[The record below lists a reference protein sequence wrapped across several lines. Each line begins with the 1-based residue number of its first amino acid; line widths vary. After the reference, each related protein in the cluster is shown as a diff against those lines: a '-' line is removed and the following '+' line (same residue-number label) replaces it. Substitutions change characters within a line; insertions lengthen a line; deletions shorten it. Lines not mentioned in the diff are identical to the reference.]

1 MTELTDKHFED
12 FNYII
17 LEIERGK
24 SLRSSLKGL
33 MSSNTF
39 YQIIESNW
47 VYKLQYVRA
56 CEDRADKIFDDIIL
70 IADDNENDTFID
82 DKGIERTNVDVIQ
95 RSKLMVD
102 ARKWVLSKLN
112 PKKYGDNLNINQKSE
127 ISFPKIDMN
136 EWK

>member
-1 MTELTDKHFED
+1 MTELTDKHFEN
-12 FNYII
+12 FNYIL

-39 YQIIESNW
+39 YQIVESNESF
-47 VYKLQYVRA
+47 KLQYARA
-56 CEDRADKIFDDIIL
+56 CEERADKIFDDIIL

-82 DKGIERTNVDVIQ
+82 DNGIKRANIDVIQ

-102 ARKWVLSKLN
+102 TRKWVLSKLN
-112 PKKYGDNLNINQKSE
+112 PKKYGDKLNVDQKTE
-127 ISFPKIDMN
+127 LSFPKIDMN